1 MKHRISL
8 SQEDIMKT
16 SPFLS
21 ASTARETTTA
31 LAPIKVC
38 MHVLGTA
45 STDARV
51 MRAATALVEAG
62 YAVSLVD
69 IEDEGN
75 HQSEKVIRGVCMKHV
90 MVSHSFLST
99 RFDKWT
105 LVRLAQ
111 LFVRST
117 LRVMQTPADIYHAH
131 DVSAL
136 PACYIAARLHHK
148 PIIYDAHE
156 MPLFERP
163 LSEMGRSRRW
173 MHRLLGV
180 LLAHIVPRC
189 AGIITVSPPIVEEIR
204 RRYRVPE
211 VTLIRSVPEYRAI
224 AKSDRLRQYLGL
236 KPEVRI
242 ALYQGYLQPNRGL
255 DKLVRAATFLEQ
267 NIVIVM
273 MGKNLRTTQ
282 AQLEALITSEGVAD
296 RVKILPPVLYAELL
310 DWTASADI
318 GLNVAS
324 PDYSLNVRYF
334 LPNKLFEYLMA
345 GLPVLTSP
353 LEAMV
358 DVIKT
363 YDVGRVLSSLAPA
376 DIGEAINRMLADPA
390 GLACKRSNALEAARN
405 EFYWEKESL
414 RLIHLYQDI
423 LQNGARR
430 RSSDQHSTSSISV
443 SKDNESL

>member
-1 MKHRISL
+1 
-8 SQEDIMKT
+8 
-16 SPFLS
+16 
-21 ASTARETTTA
+21 
-31 LAPIKVC
+31 
-38 MHVLGTA
+38 
-45 STDARV
+45 
-51 MRAATALVEAG
+51 MRAATALVKAD
-62 YAVSLVD
+62 YTVSVVD

-75 HQSEKVIRGVCMKHV
+75 HQSEEGIRGVCMKHV

-148 PIIYDAHE
+148 PIIYEAHE

-163 LSEMGRSRRW
+163 LSGMGRSRRW
-173 MHRLLGV
+173 LHKLLGV
-180 LLAHIVPRC
+180 LLAHIEPRC
-189 AGIITVSPPIVEEIR
+189 AGIITASPPIVEEIR
-204 RRYRVPE
+204 SRYGVPE
-211 VTLIRSVPEYRAI
+211 VALIRSVPEYRAI
-224 AKSDRLRQYLGL
+224 PKSDRLRQCLGL
-236 KPEVRI
+236 KPELRI

-255 DKLVRAATFLEQ
+255 DRLVRAATFLEQ
-267 NIVIVM
+267 DIVIVM
-273 MGKNLRTTQ
+273 MGKNVGTTL
-282 AQLEALITSEGVAD
+282 AQLEALIASEGVAD
-296 RVKILPPVLYAELL
+296 RVKILPPVPYGELL

-358 DVIKT
+358 DVVKT
-363 YDVGRVLSSLAPA
+363 HDVGQVLSSLAPA
-376 DIGEAINRMLADPA
+376 DIGEAINRMLADPV
-390 GLACKRSNALEAARN
+390 GLAHQRSNALEAARN
-405 EFYWEKESL
+405 DFYWEKESL
-414 RLIHLYQDI
+414 RLIHLYRSI
-423 LQNGARR
+423 LQGGVRR
-430 RSSDQHSTSSISV
+430 ISSDEDSTSS
-443 SKDNESL
+443 N

>member
-1 MKHRISL
+1 LEKKAIST
-8 SQEDIMKT
+8 DIKAV
-16 SPFLS
+16 PFLDI
-21 ASTARETTTA
+21 STVQETTAA
-31 LAPIKVC
+31 LSPILVC

-45 STDARV
+45 STDPRV
-51 MRAATALVEAG
+51 MRAATALVKSG
-62 YAVSLVD
+62 YAVTLVD
-69 IEDEGN
+69 IADKADC
-75 HQSEKVIRGVCMKHV
+75 QSEEDIRGICMKHV
-90 MVSHSFLST
+90 LVSRSFLST
-99 RFDKWT
+99 RFDKWA
-105 LVRLAQ
+105 LLRVAL

-117 LRVMQTPADIYHAH
+117 LRVLQTPADIYHAH

-136 PACYIAARLHHK
+136 PACYIAARLYHK

-163 LSEMGRSRRW
+163 LSEMGRSRRLL
-173 MHRLLGV
+173 HKLLGV

-204 RRYRVPE
+204 FRYGVPE
-211 VTLIRSVPEYRAI
+211 VTLIRSVPEYRAV
-224 AKSDRLRQYLGL
+224 AKSDRLRQCLGL
-236 KPEVRI
+236 KPEMRI

-255 DKLVRAATFLEQ
+255 DRLVRAAAFLERD
-267 NIVIVM
+267 IVIVM
-273 MGKNLRTTQ
+273 MGANRGTTQ
-282 AQLEALITSEGVAD
+282 AQLEALISSERVSD
-296 RVKILPPVLYAELL
+296 RVKILPPVPFAELL

-358 DVIKT
+358 DVIKR
-363 YDVGRVLSSLAPA
+363 YDVGQVLHSLTPA
-376 DIGEAINRMLADPA
+376 EIGEAINRMLAHPVD
-390 GLACKRSNALEAARN
+390 LARMRNNALDATRN

-414 RLIHLYQDI
+414 RLIHLYQGVLPGRVGRI
-423 LQNGARR
+423 G
-430 RSSDQHSTSSISV
+430 SDKHFTSS
-443 SKDNESL
+443 SKRIEGNKSL

>member
-1 MKHRISL
+1 MAKKAANTEMEIV
-8 SQEDIMKT
+8 
-16 SPFLS
+16 PFLD

-31 LAPIKVC
+31 LSPIKVC
-38 MHVLGTA
+38 MHVLVTA

-51 MRAATALVEAG
+51 MRAATALVKAG

-69 IEDEGN
+69 IEDEGT
-75 HQSEKVIRGVCMKHV
+75 HQSEEDIRGVCMKHV
-90 MVSHSFLST
+90 MVSRSFLST

-117 LRVMQTPADIYHAH
+117 LRVIQTPADIYHAH

-136 PACYIAARLHHK
+136 PACYIAACLRHK
-148 PIIYDAHE
+148 SLVFEAHE

-173 MHRLLGV
+173 LHKLLV
-180 LLAHIVPRC
+180 ALLAHIVPRC

-204 RRYRVPE
+204 SRYRVPE
-211 VTLIRSVPEYRAI
+211 VTLIRSVPEYQAVS
-224 AKSDRLRQYLGL
+224 KSDRLRQYLGL

-255 DKLVRAATFLEQ
+255 ERLVHAAAFLEQ
-267 NIVIVM
+267 DIVIVI
-273 MGKNLRTTQ
+273 MGKNVGTTQ
-282 AQLEALITSEGVAD
+282 AQLTALIASEDVAD
-296 RVKILPPVLYAELL
+296 RVKILPPVPYAELL

-353 LEAMV
+353 LEAIV

-363 YDVGRVLSSLAPA
+363 YDVGQVLPSLAPA
-376 DIGEAINRMLADPA
+376 DIGEAINRMLSDRA
-390 GLACKRSNALEAARN
+390 GLECQRSNALEAARN

-414 RLIHLYQDI
+414 RLIHLYEGIWQGGVE
-423 LQNGARR
+423 NGG
-430 RSSDQHSTSSISV
+430 
-443 SKDNESL
+443 

>member
-1 MKHRISL
+1 
-8 SQEDIMKT
+8 MKT

-21 ASTARETTTA
+21 TSTVRETTTA

-38 MHVLGTA
+38 MHVLATA
-45 STDARV
+45 SADARV

-69 IEDEGN
+69 IEDERN
-75 HQSEKVIRGVCMKHV
+75 HQSEKNIRGVCLNHV
-90 MVSHSFLST
+90 MVSQSFLST

-117 LRVMQTPADIYHAH
+117 LRVIQTPADMYHAH

-173 MHRLLGV
+173 LHKLLGV
-180 LLAHIVPRC
+180 LLAHIIPRC

-204 RRYRVPE
+204 KRYRVPE
-211 VTLIRSVPEYRAI
+211 VILIRSVPEYRSVP
-224 AKSDRLRQYLGL
+224 KSDRLRRSLGL
-236 KPEVRI
+236 KAKVRI
-242 ALYQGYLQPNRGL
+242 ALYQGNLQPNRGL
-255 DKLVRAATFLEQ
+255 DRLVRAAKFLEQ
-267 NIVIVM
+267 DNVIVM
-273 MGKNLRTTQ
+273 MGKNVGTTQ
-282 AQLEALITSEGVAD
+282 AQLEALIASESVTD
-296 RVKILPPVLYAELL
+296 RVKILPPVPYAELL

-345 GLPVLTSP
+345 GVPVLTSP

-358 DVIKT
+358 DVVKT
-363 YDVGRVLSSLAPA
+363 YDVGQVLSSLDPA
-376 DIGEAINRMLADPA
+376 DISEAMNRMLSDPV
-390 GLACKRSNALEAARN
+390 GLAQQRSNALEAARN
-405 EFYWEKESL
+405 EFYWEKESVKI
-414 RLIHLYQDI
+414 IHLYQGI
-423 LQNGARR
+423 LQDGARR

-443 SKDNESL
+443 AKDKKSL

>member
-8 SQEDIMKT
+8 SREDIMKT
-16 SPFLS
+16 SPFLD

-38 MHVLGTA
+38 MHVLVTA
-45 STDARV
+45 STDTRV
-51 MRAATALVEAG
+51 MRAATALVKADC
-62 YAVSLVD
+62 AVIVVD
-69 IEDEGN
+69 IEDEGS
-75 HQSEKVIRGVCMKHV
+75 HRSEEDIRGVCMKHIV
-90 MVSHSFLST
+90 VSRSFLST

-105 LVRLAQ
+105 PVRLAQ

-117 LRVMQTPADIYHAH
+117 IRVIQTPADMYYAH

-136 PACYIAARLHHK
+136 PACYIAARLRHK
-148 PIIYDAHE
+148 PLIFDAHE

-173 MHRLLGV
+173 LHKLLGV

-204 RRYRVPE
+204 RRYGVPE
-211 VTLIRSVPEYRAI
+211 VALIRNVPEYRAVP
-224 AKSDRLRQYLGL
+224 KSNRLRQYLGL

-242 ALYQGYLQPNRGL
+242 ALYQGNLQANRGL
-255 DKLVRAATFLEQ
+255 DGLVRAAAFLEQ
-267 NIVIVM
+267 ELVIVM
-273 MGKNLRTTQ
+273 MGENIGTTQ
-282 AQLEALITSEGVAD
+282 AQLEALIVTEGVAD
-296 RVKILPPVLYAELL
+296 RVIILPAVPHAELL
-310 DWTASADI
+310 DWIASADI

-353 LEAMV
+353 LEAIV
-358 DVIKT
+358 DVVKT
-363 YDVGRVLSSLAPA
+363 YDVGQVLPSLDPA
-376 DIGEAINRMLADPA
+376 DIGEAMNRMLDDTA
-390 GLACKRSNALEAARN
+390 GLARQRSNALEAARN
-405 EFYWEKESL
+405 EFFWEKESL
-414 RLIHLYQDI
+414 RLIHLCQGI
-423 LQNGARR
+423 LQGGVRR
-430 RSSDQHSTSSISV
+430 ISSDKHSTSS
-443 SKDNESL
+443 K

>member
-1 MKHRISL
+1 MVKKTF
-8 SQEDIMKT
+8 ETDIKT
-16 SPFLS
+16 VAFLD
-21 ASTARETTTA
+21 ASTARETTTD
-31 LAPIKVC
+31 LSPVKVC

-51 MRAATALVEAG
+51 MRAATALVKAG
-62 YAVSLVD
+62 YVVSVVD

-75 HQSEKVIRGVCMKHV
+75 HQSEEDIRGVCVKHV
-90 MVSHSFLST
+90 MVSRSFLST

-105 LVRLAQ
+105 LVRLTQ
-111 LFVRST
+111 LFVRSS
-117 LRVMQTPADIYHAH
+117 LRVIQTPADIYHAH

-148 PIIYDAHE
+148 PIIFEAHE

-173 MHRLLGV
+173 LHKLLVV
-180 LLAHIVPRC
+180 LLAHIVPQC
-189 AGIITVSPPIVEEIR
+189 TGIITVSPPIVEEIR
-204 RRYRVPE
+204 SRYGVPE
-211 VTLIRSVPEYRAI
+211 VTLVRSVPEYRAVP
-224 AKSDRLRQYLGL
+224 KSDRLRQYLDL

-242 ALYQGYLQPNRGL
+242 AFYQGNLQLNRGL
-255 DKLVRAATFLEQ
+255 DGLVRAAAFLEQ
-267 NIVIVM
+267 HIVIVM
-273 MGKNLRTTQ
+273 MGKNVGTTQ
-282 AQLEALITSEGVAD
+282 AQLEALIAREGVAD
-296 RVKILPPVLYAELL
+296 RVKILPPVPYAELL

-353 LEAMV
+353 LEAIV
-358 DVIKT
+358 EVVKT
-363 YDVGRVLSSLAPA
+363 YDVGQVLPSLAPA
-376 DIGEAINRMLADPA
+376 DIGEAINRMLADPV
-390 GLACKRSNALEAARN
+390 GLAHQRSNALEAARN

-414 RLIHLYQDI
+414 LLIQLYQCI
-423 LQNGARR
+423 LPGGVRGI
-430 RSSDQHSTSSISV
+430 SSNKHSTSSI
-443 SKDNESL
+443 